1 MRKMVVA
8 VVVAAL
14 VAGMMIPLGAE
25 LKTQA
30 QKEYKGWTEVEW
42 TNTADILMGSLTYGY
57 KIKVPTKEAGVS
69 GYHTGRTPEDVVKR
83 GEYASDIKYKVGGDN
98 YDFRISIKKPGYYES
113 LRMTDKGLKKS
124 VDKMQEGGKDFY
136 VGVMYFRPDKDT
148 AEVVNKTQML
158 AHLFDIAAEEAV
170 MEQLNQSKIP
180 DGLKSAFKS
189 SNSPL
194 SAKAVV
200 AQTGAEN
207 YWYIVDGIERYAVW
221 KQRIS

>member
-1 MRKMVVA
+1 
-8 VVVAAL
+8 
-14 VAGMMIPLGAE
+14 MIPLEAE
-25 LKTQA
+25 LKTEA
-30 QKEYKGWTEVEW
+30 QKEYKGWVDVEW
-42 TNTADILMGSLTYGY
+42 TGEPVEILMGELAYGY
-57 KIKVPTKEAGVS
+57 KIKVPTEDAGATNVIDL
-69 GYHTGRTPEDVVKR
+69 EDVAES
-83 GEYASDIKYKVGGDN
+83 GEYSSVIYYKVGGHS
-98 YDFRISIKKPGYYES
+98 YSFLIEIEKPGYYES

-124 VDKMQEGGKDFY
+124 VDNLQKGTYFYLGVSRFDYDEGTTG
-136 VGVMYFRPDKDT
+136 
-148 AEVVNKTQML
+148 VVNKTQML